1 MKRITV
7 LGNNSG
13 RNAGDAAILGNMLR
27 DISEVYPDVLFKI
40 TTTHP
45 GFIHKHFGKFNI
57 KTVPLLPWYGAI
69 KNFGIPL
76 AHAMLNT
83 DLVLICDNILF
94 DRKFY
99 NPLFN
104 NLSSIALVAPFCK
117 RKNIPIVMYNCSI
130 GPIDFPYGKKAL
142 QKVMDAC
149 DLVITRDVQT
159 IELLEK
165 LNMRHPETVCHADCA
180 LNTEPTSGQ
189 ALEDI
194 IKTEGLFTNPKGTVG
209 FNVNAYIDNWSMTG
223 TYTQEDFCRTVGQS
237 IDRVIDKLDVDILF
251 VCTQPMDLDN
261 TYRCIKFS
269 EHKDRIKV
277 VSNKTYTYED
287 LTGLLDRVEMHVGLR
302 THTLIFSAAM
312 HTPMMNISSYPKS
325 TGFMRTIGQE
335 DKFIS
340 FDNLDP
346 DHILGQIL
354 EVWND
359 RENISQELIPLV
371 TEEKRKARDSA
382 KLLAKYLS

>member
-104 NLSSIALVAPFCK
+104 NLSSIALVAPF
-117 RKNIPIVMYNCSI
+117 
-130 GPIDFPYGKKAL
+130 
-142 QKVMDAC
+142 
-149 DLVITRDVQT
+149 
-159 IELLEK
+159 
-165 LNMRHPETVCHADCA
+165 
-180 LNTEPTSGQ
+180 
-189 ALEDI
+189 
-194 IKTEGLFTNPKGTVG
+194 
-209 FNVNAYIDNWSMTG
+209 
-223 TYTQEDFCRTVGQS
+223 
-237 IDRVIDKLDVDILF
+237 
-251 VCTQPMDLDN
+251 
-261 TYRCIKFS
+261 
-269 EHKDRIKV
+269 
-277 VSNKTYTYED
+277 
-287 LTGLLDRVEMHVGLR
+287 
-302 THTLIFSAAM
+302 
-312 HTPMMNISSYPKS
+312 
-325 TGFMRTIGQE
+325 
-335 DKFIS
+335 
-340 FDNLDP
+340 
-346 DHILGQIL
+346 
-354 EVWND
+354 
-359 RENISQELIPLV
+359 
-371 TEEKRKARDSA
+371 
-382 KLLAKYLS
+382 